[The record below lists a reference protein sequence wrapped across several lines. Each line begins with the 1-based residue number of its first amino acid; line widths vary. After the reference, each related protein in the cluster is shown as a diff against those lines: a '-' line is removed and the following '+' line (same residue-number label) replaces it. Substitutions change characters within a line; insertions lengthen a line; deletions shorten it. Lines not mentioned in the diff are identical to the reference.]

1 MFTHRKIIALF
12 LVFIFLNIVSC
23 GKKTAPS
30 STQPAPP
37 AVNQENFI
45 KVGAYMPLTGDFST
59 FGEST
64 TRGMN
69 VAVEEI
75 NNSGGIF
82 GKKIKLIVE
91 DTMCKPDGAAQA
103 VQKLISQDKVLVVLG
118 EIASSNSL
126 AAAPICQR
134 SQVPMISPSST
145 NPKVTQVG
153 DYIFRVC
160 FIDTF
165 QGEVM
170 AKFASS
176 KLKAKTAALLID
188 NSSDYSK
195 GLGEYFKDNFIKMG
209 GKIVA
214 SESYMQGDKDFTGQ
228 LTKIKALKPE
238 VIFLPGYYNEAGLAS
253 QQARQ
258 LGLKQPLLG
267 GDGWD
272 SPKLIEIGGKAI
284 ENCYFSN
291 HYNVE
296 GNTPEV
302 KKYVQA
308 YKAKYNIAPD
318 SLSALGYDSVMI
330 MADAI
335 KRAGK
340 LDQKLIRD
348 ALADTKNFPGLTGK
362 ITIDK
367 ERNAKKSAVVLMV
380 KDGKLKYFQTIN
392 P

>member
-1 MFTHRKIIALF
+1 MRKIIFFLLTAFILF
-12 LVFIFLNIVSC
+12 NIYSC
-23 GKKTAPS
+23 GK
-30 STQPAPP
+30 
-37 AVNQENFI
+37 VEGDFI

-64 TRGMN
+64 VRGIN
-69 VAVEEI
+69 IAINEI
-75 NNSGGIF
+75 NRSGGLL
-82 GKKIKLIVE
+82 GKKIKLIIE

-134 SQVPMISPSST
+134 SRVPMISPSST
-145 NPKVTQVG
+145 NPKVTEVG

-170 AKFASS
+170 AKFAAGI
-176 KLKAKTAALLID
+176 LKAKTAVLLID

-195 GLGEYFKDNFIKMG
+195 GLSDFFKKNFLKLG
-209 GKIVA
+209 GKVIA
-214 SESYMQGDKDFTGQ
+214 AEFYMQGDKDFTGQ
-228 LTKIKALKPE
+228 LTKIKALKPD
-238 VIFLPGYYNEAGLAS
+238 VIFIPGYYNEAGLIA

-258 LGLKQPLLG
+258 LGITQPLLG

-272 SPKLIEIGGKAI
+272 SPKLIEIGGTAI
-284 ENCYFSN
+284 ENSYFSN

-296 GNTPEV
+296 GGTPEV
-302 KKYVQA
+302 KKYVDA
-308 YKAKYNIAPD
+308 YKSKYNITPD
-318 SLSALGYDSVMI
+318 SLSALGYDAAMI

-340 LDQKLIRD
+340 LDSKLIRD
-348 ALADTKNFPGLTGK
+348 ALAATKNFPGLTGN

-367 ERNAKKSAVVLMV
+367 QRNAKKSAVVLMV
-380 KDGKLKYFQTIN
+380 KNGKLKYSQTIN